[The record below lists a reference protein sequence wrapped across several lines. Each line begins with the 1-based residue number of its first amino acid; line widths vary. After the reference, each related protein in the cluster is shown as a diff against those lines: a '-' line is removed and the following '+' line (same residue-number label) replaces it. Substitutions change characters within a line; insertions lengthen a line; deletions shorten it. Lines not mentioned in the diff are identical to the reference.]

1 MITVTLISTFL
12 SFSLVSSAEAVDE
25 LRRDY
30 GAVRGTL
37 QNYHGLLADRVDP
50 SPVLAVSNTL
60 LSAGFIAGIQSET
73 RDTSRVVLFSEG
85 ASSLASLSQIGI
97 GLWMP
102 RSNVKVG
109 ALKFSE
115 FYTWGFRAVGQFF
128 YGRQLLEAG
137 LNQED
142 PIKGRRLEERGSL
155 HQNIGWL
162 SALWGFQSTFLR
174 SWDRYAELE
183 AELQRLDETPETSVD
198 YIRAKITHAQKV
210 ATRFRQLIVDDLQ
223 LRGTIEVAVASAAT
237 ALIALKA
244 PGDKQS
250 AYYAVAGLGLSTG
263 LYKLVA
269 SWTLEG
275 LPLEEDA
282 PGPLVTQLHPLPGG
296 AMLSVEAK
304 F

>member
-1 MITVTLISTFL
+1 M
-12 SFSLVSSAEAVDE
+12 
-25 LRRDY
+25 R
-30 GAVRGTL
+30 
-37 QNYHGLLADRVDP
+37 DRVDP
-50 SPVLAVSNTL
+50 SPALALSNTL
-60 LSAGFIAGIQSET
+60 LSAGFIAGIHSES
-73 RDTSRVVLFSEG
+73 RETSRVVLFSEG
-85 ASSLASLSQIGI
+85 ASGLASLAQLGI

-102 RSNVKVG
+102 RSDIKVG

-155 HQNIGWL
+155 HQNLGWFT
-162 SALWGFQSTFLR
+162 ALWGFQSTFLR

-183 AELQRLDETPETSVD
+183 AELQRLDETPETSPD
-198 YIRAKITHAQKV
+198 YIRAKIAHAQKV
-210 ATRFRQLIVDDLQ
+210 ATRFRQLIVDDLE

-244 PGDKQS
+244 PDDKQS

-263 LYKLVA
+263 LYKLIA
-269 SWTLEG
+269 AWTLEE
-275 LPLEEDA
+275 LPLSEEA
-282 PGPLVTQLHPLPGG
+282 PAQSRYSATPASWRCAALGWGDVLIIC
-296 AMLSVEAK
+296 LSVESKLPGQLGRSNLRPATESSRPLPAQADALRR
-304 F
+304 

>member
-12 SFSLVSSAEAVDE
+12 SFSLVSSTEAVDE

-30 GAVRGTL
+30 GEVRGTL
-37 QNYHGLLADRVDP
+37 QAYHGLLRDRIDP
-50 SPVLAVSNTL
+50 SPALALSNTL
-60 LSAGFIAGIQSET
+60 LSAGFIAGIHSES
-73 RDTSRVVLFSEG
+73 RETSNVVLFSEG
-85 ASSLASLSQIGI
+85 ASGLASLAQLGIGI
-97 GLWMP
+97 WMP
-102 RSNVKVG
+102 RSDVKVG

-155 HQNIGWL
+155 HQNLGWFT
-162 SALWGFQSTFLR
+162 ALWGFQSTFLR

-183 AELQRLDETPETSVD
+183 AELQRLDETPETSPD
-198 YIRAKITHAQKV
+198 YMRAKIAHAQKV
-210 ATRFRQLIVDDLQ
+210 ATRFRQLIVDDLE

-244 PGDKQS
+244 PDDKQS

-263 LYKLVA
+263 LYKLIA
-269 SWTLEG
+269 AWTLEE
-275 LPLEEDA
+275 LPLSEEA
-282 PGPLVTQLHPLPGG
+282 PGNLVTQLLPLPGG
-296 AMLSVEAK
+296 ALLSVGAT